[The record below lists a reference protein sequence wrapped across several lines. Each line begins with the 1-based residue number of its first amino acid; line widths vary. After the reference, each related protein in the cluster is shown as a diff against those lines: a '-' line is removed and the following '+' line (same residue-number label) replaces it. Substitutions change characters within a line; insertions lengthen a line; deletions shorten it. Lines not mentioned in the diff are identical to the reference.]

1 MKKLTLIA
9 SLLVCSFSMMMVA
22 ETVYQC
28 DFANGL
34 DGFTTYD
41 EDGAKPNNDAIQFG
55 FNAEGSSWMLV
66 AKDKNYC
73 AASNSTYQGMKA
85 ANDWLVTPAI
95 NVTEANVFS
104 FDAATVGYSNGTMK
118 VGQFSVYIS
127 TTGNAVEDFT
137 TALAEKEM
145 PTSEWENFGYDLS
158 EYAGKTVYLAIVNE
172 ARTKDALIV
181 DNLFVGT
188 ISMAE
193 MTAVYTRM
201 QENTSAGQRIL
212 VNMTIGYIENI
223 TSIDATLTCGDF
235 TTQRTITDI
244 DLEAGTEYSFQFNEA
259 LPAPTAGE
267 PQAFEVSAVLNGKE
281 TIKTQ
286 GEILSQAYQPTKR
299 VVCEEQTGT
308 WCRWCPRG
316 HVYMEQMEEL
326 YPDTYIGIAS
336 HTGDVMQNY
345 DYNAYLTSILGV
357 GSAPIG
363 RVNRVSE
370 SIDPSKFPSYYKS
383 YIGTPAYA
391 DISIKADYTADGNIK
406 LTSTTTFAL
415 SASNLETR
423 LEYVILE
430 DDINVPGNNNYN
442 QANAFAGGSNGDM
455 GGYEKLTNPVLAEY
469 MFYDDVVR
477 RAITDEVGQGI
488 MGSLPTAIT
497 KGEAY
502 THSVETSVPKSI
514 LVLDNCEFIVLLLD
528 YATGEILN
536 AARCSTI
543 NYPEAVDKVAD
554 NNTRVYAVNGH
565 VRVELNTVA
574 QAAVNIY
581 AADGSLV
588 YAATPRQVNGQTT
601 INCPVAA
608 RGVYLVNV
616 VCDGVAQTYKVIL

>member
-34 DGFTTYD
+34 EGFTTYD

-95 NVTEANVFS
+95 NVAEANVFS

-118 VGQFSVYIS
+118 VGLFSVYIS

-137 TALAEKEM
+137 TALAVEEM

-267 PQAFEVSAVLNGKE
+267 PQAFEVSVVLNGKE

-308 WCRWCPRG
+308 WCGACPRG
-316 HVYMEQMEEL
+316 HVCMEEMDEL

-336 HTGDVMQNY
+336 HFNDIMQNY
-345 DYNAYLTSILGV
+345 DYNAYLNGMIGK
-357 GSAPIG
+357 SAPIG
-363 RVNRVSE
+363 RVMRSGE
-370 SIDPSKFPSYYKS
+370 ACDPLDFKSLYK
-383 YIGTPAYA
+383 YFIGTPAYA
-391 DISIKADYTADGNIK
+391 DLSIKADYTADGKIK

-423 LEYVILE
+423 LEYIIVE
-430 DDINVPGNNNYN
+430 DDVNVPDNKNYDQTN
-442 QANAFAGGSNGDM
+442 YYAGGAQGKM
-455 GGYEKLTNPVLAEY
+455 GGYENLPSVVESKD

-528 YATGEILN
+528 YTTGEILN